1 MLVFRA
7 LQVTAYRRFFFAQ
20 GFSLVGN
27 WLSLTAT
34 AWLAYELTRDAF
46 SLGLVVF
53 AQQLPVLLFAPLAG
67 VLGDRVD
74 LRRLFAGLQVAC
86 ALHAVALAVLSLS
99 GHLTFGWLVG
109 LAALRGLV
117 NAAEF
122 PTRQSLTLDLV
133 GDREHLPNAIALN
146 SSLFNVARMLGPA
159 CAGLVI
165 AHARVGWCYVLDAA
179 SCVPVVVVMALA
191 LRRSP
196 PAGRPASAPPRP
208 HPLRALGE
216 GLAHVA
222 RSSGLR
228 APLLLIALTA
238 FSGFAATTLAPLIA
252 REFLHGD
259 ARLLGWLQGAV
270 GLGALGSALALG
282 RTLPPA
288 RLERWVGRGP
298 LLIAAGQAVC
308 AFSGL
313 RALTL
318 AGMTVFGAG
327 IVLTYAGANTLLQL
341 RVAPDKRNR
350 VLGLFSTAQSV
361 YPLGGLAVGALAAS
375 TFGPRATILLNA
387 AVCATGGLLF
397 LRATGDR
404 NRGDPAAEGGT
415 EWLREAAPACSGKTI
430 SPPTAPS
437 ASSPRPF
444 RPTPNGPPSRTC
456 PPA

>member
-1 MLVFRA
+1 MSVFRS
-7 LQVTAYRRFFFAQ
+7 LQVPAYRRFFFAQ
-20 GFSLVGN
+20 GVSLVGN

-34 AWLAYELTRDAF
+34 GWLAYELTRDAF

-86 ALHAVALAVLSLS
+86 ALHAAALAALSLS

-109 LAALRGLV
+109 LAVLRGLV

-133 GDREHLPNAIALN
+133 GDRTHLPNAIALN

-179 SCVPVVVVMALA
+179 SCVPVVLVMLHA

-222 RSSGLR
+222 RSPGLR
-228 APLLLIALTA
+228 GPLLLIALTA
-238 FSGFAATTLAPLIA
+238 FSGFAAATLAPLVA
-252 REFLHGD
+252 REFLGGD
-259 ARLLGWLQGAV
+259 ARTLGWLQAAV
-270 GLGALGSALALG
+270 GLGALGSAFALG
-282 RTLPPA
+282 ASRSPA
-288 RLERWVGRGP
+288 GLERWVGRGP

-308 AFSGL
+308 ALSTV
-313 RALTL
+313 RELTL
-318 AGMTVFGAG
+318 AGMTVFGSG
-327 IVLTYAGANTLLQL
+327 IVLTYAGSNTLLQL
-341 RVAPDKRNR
+341 RVEADKRSR
-350 VLGLFSTAQSV
+350 VMGLFSTAQSV
-361 YPLGGLAVGALAAS
+361 YPLGGLAVGALAA
-375 TFGPRATILLNA
+375 TGFGPRATILLNA
-387 AVCATGGLLF
+387 AVCALGGLLF
-397 LRATGDR
+397 LRATR
-404 NRGDPAAEGGT
+404 ARGADDMER
-415 EWLREAAPACSGKTI
+415 LREAEEGSPIAP
-430 SPPTAPS
+430 
-437 ASSPRPF
+437 
-444 RPTPNGPPSRTC
+444 
-456 PPA
+456 